1 MHYAVLA
8 TDYDGTIAHDGVVDD
23 ATLDALERLKA
34 GQRRLVLV
42 TGRELPDLQRE
53 MPRLDLFDRVVAENG
68 ALLYTP
74 ATREQK
80 PLGEAPPAAFV
91 ERLRALEVS
100 PLSVGRV
107 IVASWEPNEGKVLD
121 AIRDLGLELQIIFN
135 KGAVMVLPAGVNK
148 ATGLLA
154 ALCDLGLSP
163 LDCVGVGDAEND
175 NAFLE
180 ASGFSVAVANALPA
194 LKERATFV
202 TEGQRGAGVA
212 ELIDRMLADDLE
224 GLDTHEPRQSVL
236 IAEPRDG
243 DDGPALHLQP
253 KRETLLLAGA
263 SGGGKSTLTL
273 GLLERL
279 GDAGFQYCVI
289 DPEGDYEGSL
299 AASYVGDARQPADV
313 SAVMGEL
320 RKPQQSVAVNLLGVP
335 LQDRPAFYAALLPEL
350 ARLRETTGRPHFVVV
365 DEAHHLLPT
374 EWNPP
379 AGDFSAS
386 LQGTMF
392 VTVHPEHLSPRV
404 LDRVDRML
412 VIGRDPA
419 KAAGAFCG
427 SRGLHC
433 PAPDVKLETGEV
445 MTFAA
450 GDPDIRV
457 MRVVPG
463 NGTRQRHV
471 RKYAEGKLG
480 EDKSFYFRGPDRRL
494 NLRAHNLTLFVQIA
508 EGVDAETWEHHRR
521 AGDFS
526 EWIGSAIK
534 DGELA
539 RAIAAIE
546 QSEAATDDS
555 RRQIQEAI
563 EAKYTAPA

>member
-236 IAEPRDG
+236 LAEPRDG

-313 SAVMGEL
+313 SAVIGEL